1 MPADSWMKIS
11 VIDIESG
18 SPMSSL
24 QKPKIF
30 LNSLHNRGAVDTKR
44 VEWMEIAPGI
54 VPKRKEK
61 MENQQKR
68 GIYSNSIS
76 ISHSAHVSA
85 GKYFIG
91 MKEEN

>member
-1 MPADSWMKIS
+1 MPADSWTKIS

-24 QKPKIF
+24 QKENILCTIEEQQTQNE
-30 LNSLHNRGAVDTKR
+30 LN
-44 VEWMEIAPGI
+44 EWKLCFSGIA
-54 VPKRKEK
+54 PKRKEK
-61 MENQQKR
+61 MKNQQKR
-68 GIYSNSIS
+68 SIYSNSIS